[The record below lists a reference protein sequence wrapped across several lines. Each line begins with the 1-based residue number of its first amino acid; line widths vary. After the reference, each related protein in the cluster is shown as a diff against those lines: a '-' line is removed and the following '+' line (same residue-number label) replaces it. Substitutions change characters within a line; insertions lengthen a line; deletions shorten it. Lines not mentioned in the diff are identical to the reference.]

1 VVVSGST
8 ERSGQIS
15 TCGVNGLPLVFKVDS
30 SGDFCDQNRCEILG
44 PAFFVD
50 AQIID
55 FSHLDSIAFDT
66 SEDWN
71 TGDACYE

>member
-1 VVVSGST
+1 
-8 ERSGQIS
+8 
-15 TCGVNGLPLVFKVDS
+15 
-30 SGDFCDQNRCEILG
+30 
-44 PAFFVD
+44 VD